1 MFGLTFYHYDI
12 ALIIIINYTC
22 NIDNDYHFQY
32 ILVER
37 VVLIMIKSEKLI
49 YHRKSNKSKLP
60 FLLLATLGP
69 GIIVML
75 ANTDA
80 GCIVTAAQSG
90 AQWGYAMVL
99 PQIILIP
106 IVYLV
111 QEITVRLGIVT
122 GKGHGELIRQH
133 FGKKWAFIS
142 VSTLF
147 LSAIGALVTEF
158 SGIAGVGN
166 LFGISPKISVSIA
179 TIILISLGLTGSYKK
194 VERIGIAIGLFELLL
209 IPAALMAHPQADDI
223 LKGLVTVPLQ
233 NKSYVFLLAAN
244 VGAVIMPWMIF
255 YQQSAIVDRRLKM
268 KQLKS
273 ARYDTAF
280 GSVITQIVMIASV
293 VMIAATI
300 GHTNP
305 FHSLNTVEEISK
317 GLIPFLGFTGAKV
330 VFGLGMLGASFVA
343 ALVVSLAG
351 AWGIGEVLG
360 FNHSMNNK
368 VRDAKWFYLIYT
380 LAHIGGAILIFSG
393 INLIS
398 LDVDTEVM
406 NALLLP
412 LVLGFL
418 LALER
423 KALPEEWRM
432 KGWYKYTVWIISIII
447 MLFGLYM
454 GVQLLISS
462 IH

>member
-1 MFGLTFYHYDI
+1 MMNQPESLSISHKRSKK
-12 ALIIIINYTC
+12 N
-22 NIDNDYHFQY
+22 
-32 ILVER
+32 
-37 VVLIMIKSEKLI
+37 VL
-49 YHRKSNKSKLP
+49 
-60 FLLLATLGP
+60 FLALATFGP

-90 AQWGYAMVL
+90 AQWGYSMVL

-111 QEITVRLGIVT
+111 QEITVRLGAVT
-122 GKGHGELIRQH
+122 GKGHGELIRSH
-133 FGKKWAFIS
+133 FGTKWAYLS
-142 VSTLF
+142 VFTLF

-158 SGIAGVGN
+158 SGIAGVGS

-179 TIILISLGLTGSYKK
+179 TILLILLGLTGSYKRA
-194 VERIGIAIGLFELLL
+194 ERIGLAIGLFELLMV
-209 IPAALMAHPQADDI
+209 PAALMAHPQSHEV
-223 LKGLVTVPLQ
+223 LKGLVTVPI
-233 NKSYVFLLAAN
+233 NNSNYVYLLAAN

-255 YQQSAIVDRRLKM
+255 YQQLAVVDRGLKVH
-268 KQLKS
+268 QLRSSKW
-273 ARYDTAF
+273 DTAV

-293 VMIAATI
+293 VIMAATV
-300 GHTNP
+300 GHSNP
-305 FHSLNTVEEISK
+305 NQPLNTVEEISK
-317 GLIPFLGFTGAKV
+317 GLIPFLGYSGAKI

-351 AWGIGEVLG
+351 SWGIGEVVG
-360 FNHSMNNK
+360 FKHSMNTK
-368 VRDAKWFYLIYT
+368 VREAKWFYLIYT
-380 LAHIGGAILIFSG
+380 LAHVGGAILVFSG
-393 INLIS
+393 INLVN
-398 LDVDTEVM
+398 LDVGTEVM

-423 KALPEEWRM
+423 KALPPEWRM
-432 KGWYKYTVWIISIII
+432 KGWYKYTVWLISAII

-454 GVQLLISS
+454 GIQLLITNL
-462 IH
+462 

>member
-1 MFGLTFYHYDI
+1 MAEVI
-12 ALIIIINYTC
+12 ALGSE
-22 NIDNDYHFQY
+22 HFMETTSSQTKRL
-32 ILVER
+32 IHR
-37 VVLIMIKSEKLI
+37 NVLST
-49 YHRKSNKSKLP
+49 
-60 FLLLATLGP
+60 LAVFGP

-90 AQWGYAMVL
+90 AQFGYAMVL
-99 PQIILIP
+99 PQILLIP

-122 GKGHGELIRQH
+122 GKGHGELIRER
-133 FGKKWAFIS
+133 FGMKWAILS

-166 LFGISPKISVSIA
+166 LIGIPPWFSVSLA
-179 TIILISLGLTGSYKK
+179 TILLIVIGLTGSYKR

-209 IPAALMAHPQADDI
+209 VPAAWMAHPNNNEM
-223 LKGLVTVPLQ
+223 LRGLATVPLAQ
-233 NKSYVFLLAAN
+233 PNYIFLLAAN
-244 VGAVIMPWMIF
+244 IGAVIMPWMIF
-255 YQQSAIVDRRLKM
+255 YQQSAVVDRGL
-268 KQLKS
+268 QKS
-273 ARYDTAF
+273 HIQGSRFDTAM
-280 GSVITQIVMIASV
+280 GSIITQIVMIATV

-300 GHTNP
+300 AQRNSNHP
-305 FHSLNTVEEISK
+305 LNTVEEIAQ
-317 GLIPFLGFTGAKV
+317 GLVPFLGTFGAKV
-330 VFGLGMLGASFVA
+330 IFGLGMLGASFVA

-351 AWGIGEVLG
+351 AWGVGEVWG
-360 FNHSMNNK
+360 FNHSVNHK
-368 VRDAKWFYLIYT
+368 LREAKWFYLIYT
-380 LAHIGGAILIFSG
+380 AAHIGGAILVFSG
-393 INLIS
+393 INLVH

-418 LALER
+418 LLLEA
-423 KALPEEWRM
+423 KVLPPEWRM
-432 KGWYKYTVWIISIII
+432 KGIYKYTVWTISSIV

-454 GVQLLISS
+454 GFRIIL
-462 IH
+462 

>member
-1 MFGLTFYHYDI
+1 MEKTLRSSQLTSSWTMRLFLGLSLF
-12 ALIIIINYTC
+12 
-22 NIDNDYHFQY
+22 
-32 ILVER
+32 
-37 VVLIMIKSEKLI
+37 
-49 YHRKSNKSKLP
+49 
-60 FLLLATLGP
+60 GP

-99 PQIILIP
+99 PQLILIP

-111 QEITVRLGIVT
+111 QEITVKLGIIT
-122 GKGHGELIRQH
+122 GKGHGDLIREH
-133 FGKKWAFIS
+133 FGTKWALLS

-147 LSAIGALVTEF
+147 LSAVGALVTEF

-166 LFGISPKISVSIA
+166 LFGISPKVSVSIA
-179 TIILISLGLTGSYKK
+179 TVLLIVLGLTGSYKK
-194 VERIGIAIGLFELLL
+194 VEHIGIAIGLFELLL
-209 IPAALMAHPQADDI
+209 VPAALMAHPRSHDI
-223 LKGLVTVPLQ
+223 LHGLSTVPIGNQ
-233 NKSYVFLLAAN
+233 SYVFLLAAN

-255 YQQSAIVDRRLKM
+255 YQQSAVVDRGFGRNHLRF
-268 KQLKS
+268 
-273 ARYDTAF
+273 ARIDTAV
-280 GSVITQIVMIASV
+280 GSVLTQIVMIAVV

-300 GHTNP
+300 GKTHPSTP
-305 FHSLNTVEEISK
+305 LNTVEQISE
-317 GLIPFLGFTGAKV
+317 GLVPFLGFSGAKV

-343 ALVVSLAG
+343 ALVVSLAA
-351 AWGIGEVLG
+351 AWGFGEVFK
-360 FNHSMNNK
+360 FNHSVNNK
-368 VRDAKWFYLIYT
+368 VKEAKWFYLIYT
-380 LAHIGGAILIFSG
+380 IVHVGGAIVIFTG
-393 INLIS
+393 VNLVR

-418 LALER
+418 LLLER

-432 KGWYKYTVWIISIII
+432 KGFHKYMVWLISGII

-454 GVQLLISS
+454 GVQI
-462 IH
+462 IIP